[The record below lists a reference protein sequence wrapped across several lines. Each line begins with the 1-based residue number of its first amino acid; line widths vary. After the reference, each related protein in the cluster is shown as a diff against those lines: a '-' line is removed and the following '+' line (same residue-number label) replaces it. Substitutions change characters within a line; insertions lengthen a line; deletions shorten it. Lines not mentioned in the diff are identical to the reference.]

1 MTAKQILKMIYV
13 LCVLFL
19 FSSDESED
27 EEMEFTKC
35 QIHNSFS
42 LLRQCC
48 SHPYIIERPVR
59 NNQIV
64 IDERLVACS
73 GKMMI
78 LDRLLLQ
85 LKKDGHKANNLISS

>member
-1 MTAKQILKMIYV
+1 MFFFVY
-13 LCVLFL
+13 F
-19 FSSDESED
+19 SDESED
-27 EEMEFTKC
+27 EEMEFTKY
-35 QIHNSFS
+35 QLHNSLS

-59 NNQIV
+59 NNEIV
-64 IDERLVACS
+64 LDERLVTCS

-78 LDRLLLQ
+78 LDRLLVQ